1 MFIIASCGNVVN
13 LDKFVT
19 IAPTTEGSIAGF
31 VDGVQVEIVSKA
43 DIAACAQRLNL
54 PVDIATTRFLR
65 ALAGVANGGAKTSQV
80 DVRILESIVEYS
92 EK

>member
-1 MFIIASCGNVVN
+1 MFIVTSCGNVVN

-19 IAPTTEGSIAGF
+19 IAPTKDGSIAGF
-31 VDGVQVEIVSKA
+31 VDGEQVEIVSKA

-65 ALAGVANGGAKTSQV
+65 ALAGVANGGAKTSLL
-80 DVRILESIVEYS
+80 DVSVLESIVEHS
-92 EK
+92 GK